1 MWTKE
6 TSLKIRESRHKEVL
20 DDVIKKESSGNI
32 DINNKLS
39 NYIIENL
46 DIIDYAIYQKKGYKI
61 FAVESSK
68 KTNVK
73 GRLFGTGM
81 RWYLIHAQNATCL
94 KAKLE
99 SNNWYRDVVVPTK
112 EYYNIKI

>member
-1 MWTKE
+1 
-6 TSLKIRESRHKEVL
+6 
-20 DDVIKKESSGNI
+20 
-32 DINNKLS
+32 
-39 NYIIENL
+39 
-46 DIIDYAIYQKKGYKI
+46 
-61 FAVESSK
+61 
-68 KTNVK
+68 
-73 GRLFGTGM
+73 M